1 MKGKTSKE
9 GSTSRRLLPS
19 SLQPILTEA
28 PASLP
33 YWRLV
38 TGASEPEVAVPPVR
52 LPQEPLVSCAG
63 GGIFFFWETG
73 VMKYLMEQFDLS
85 KVQLRG
91 ASAGGLAVTL
101 AACGVNQD
109 KAVRAAYRLSMEN
122 NIWERP
128 GGLVGIWG
136 GLVRQWLDELLP
148 EDAAERCNGRV
159 KLVVTEL
166 PSLQLKYLSEF
177 TSREDLINANMASV
191 HIPFLLDGK
200 GSYSYRGRQYMD
212 GSLYDF
218 FWGNNS
224 ELLTCNGD
232 ALVVDY
238 FNDDQLQFS
247 RLDFVKLAQ
256 FDEVAELER
265 CGYAYAE
272 RMDLQG
278 AFDSY
283 LGTVR
288 KGVVRR
294 VIEYPVRQLS
304 RALASVDLA

>member
-1 MKGKTSKE
+1 MFFT
-9 GSTSRRLLPS
+9 RIVALF
-19 SLQPILTEA
+19 LQPADSCSFDTFVVISASYVALFITPHPA
-28 PASLP
+28 PLCLA
-33 YWRLV
+33 
-38 TGASEPEVAVPPVR
+38 A
-52 LPQEPLVSCAG
+52 
-63 GGIFFFWETG
+63 G

-177 TSREDLINANMASV
+177 TSREDLINANMV
-191 HIPFLLDGK
+191 RIWRVLL
-200 GSYSYRGRQYMD
+200 
-212 GSLYDF
+212 
-218 FWGNNS
+218 
-224 ELLTCNGD
+224 
-232 ALVVDY
+232 
-238 FNDDQLQFS
+238 
-247 RLDFVKLAQ
+247 
-256 FDEVAELER
+256 
-265 CGYAYAE
+265 
-272 RMDLQG
+272 
-278 AFDSY
+278 
-283 LGTVR
+283 
-288 KGVVRR
+288 
-294 VIEYPVRQLS
+294 
-304 RALASVDLA
+304 